1 MEPRETRFSKCPMI
15 DTFFRYPVSSFIVIF
30 TDRHQFKLS
39 PNKNTSEHALHIHT
53 CTLHCRRL
61 KRVTHTHRVPEGNVA
76 GEPKAPPP
84 NPHFSQ
90 TARAAASKVSSGVD
104 FRAKPH
110 PVLPTQRKAPAWP
123 PGTPTW
129 PQHPGGPSSWPPK
142 PETKPPGLNPTPRPV
157 PSWFHPP
164 MALPPPPKEEL
175 KEPSWTGATGGA
187 TKEELE
193 EGVTPP
199 MMSPLAAAAAGAG
212 EGGGGQGLQGLDP
225 RHLLHLLTRKVGNY
239 SPLPRQPQQLFS
251 LNSAFCTIPS
261 LGNSSKH
268 PNPPYLPTLQTI
280 HFNFVLLPPPN
291 EHERWSLSL
300 PWLYLV
306 LFPVFKTDFIFSDL
320 IVTLTLNNV

>member
-1 MEPRETRFSKCPMI
+1 MLESNAK
-15 DTFFRYPVSSFIVIF
+15 SS
-30 TDRHQFKLS
+30 S
-39 PNKNTSEHALHIHT
+39 PST
-53 CTLHCRRL
+53 
-61 KRVTHTHRVPEGNVA
+61 
-76 GEPKAPPP
+76 
-84 NPHFSQ
+84 HFSQ
-90 TARAAASKVSSGVD
+90 TARAAASKVSSGVN
-104 FRAKPH
+104 FRAQPH

-175 KEPSWTGATGGA
+175 KEPAWTGAAGGS

-199 MMSPLAAAAAGAG
+199 LMSPLAAAAAGAG

-261 LGNSSKH
+261 SGNSSKH
-268 PNPPYLPTLQTI
+268 PNPPCLLANPSN
-280 HFNFVLLPPPN
+280 HFLLLLPPIK
-291 EHERWSLSL
+291 HES
-300 PWLYLV
+300 
-306 LFPVFKTDFIFSDL
+306 
-320 IVTLTLNNV
+320 

>member
-1 MEPRETRFSKCPMI
+1 MLESNAK
-15 DTFFRYPVSSFIVIF
+15 SS
-30 TDRHQFKLS
+30 S
-39 PNKNTSEHALHIHT
+39 PST
-53 CTLHCRRL
+53 
-61 KRVTHTHRVPEGNVA
+61 
-76 GEPKAPPP
+76 
-84 NPHFSQ
+84 HFSQ
-90 TARAAASKVSSGVD
+90 TARAAASKVSSGVN
-104 FRAKPH
+104 FRAQPH

-175 KEPSWTGATGGA
+175 KEPAWTGAAGGS

-199 MMSPLAAAAAGAG
+199 LMSPLAAAAAGAG

-239 SPLPRQPQQLFS
+239 SPPS
-251 LNSAFCTIPS
+251 SATPTTI
-261 LGNSSKH
+261 LIK
-268 PNPPYLPTLQTI
+268 
-280 HFNFVLLPPPN
+280 
-291 EHERWSLSL
+291 LSL
-300 PWLYLV
+300 LHNSVFREFFKTSQPALLACKPFKSFLTFVAPPSSMSPNTLVVISV
-306 LFPVFKTDFIFSDL
+306 LFPFWI
-320 IVTLTLNNV
+320 